1 LADYIRM
8 LYIAYGSICQL
19 ETQMLLSVDL
29 NYLYK
34 DKIEVLKTDVAEV
47 ERMLMALIKS
57 LEKKSN
63 VT

>member
-1 LADYIRM
+1 MADYIRM

>member
-1 LADYIRM
+1 M